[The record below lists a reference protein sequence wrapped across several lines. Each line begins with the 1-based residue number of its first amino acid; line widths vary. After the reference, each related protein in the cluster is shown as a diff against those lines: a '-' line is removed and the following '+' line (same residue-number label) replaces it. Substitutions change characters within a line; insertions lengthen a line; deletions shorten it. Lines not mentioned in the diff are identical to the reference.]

1 MQQDKTNTDS
11 NITDWSYLNGVNATP
26 SVQHLPIF
34 PYGVNA
40 TYTWTPGGQ
49 TTIVCSAQDERVPE
63 LLLKVAWLEKEVKDL
78 RDAIKAYCDP
88 IIWDTLS
95 ELNEKMTA
103 IENEIKHGPP
113 LRISPTFLEASNEF
127 NANKEKLPEKEN
139 DTVTEAEP
147 VNEEIKELINEV
159 AEPIA
164 SVTEVER
171 GEE

>member
-1 MQQDKTNTDS
+1 MQQSKTNSDPK
-11 NITDWSYLNGVNATP
+11 TDWSYLQPP
-26 SVQHLPIF
+26 SVNHINLTPTF

-40 TYTWTPGGQ
+40 TYTWSPGQ
-49 TTIVCSAQDERVPE
+49 ASTIMCSTQDERVPE

-127 NANKEKLPEKEN
+127 NANKEKLPEKEI
-139 DTVTEAEP
+139 DAKSVTEAEP

-159 AEPIA
+159 TEPITP
-164 SVTEVER
+164 VTEVER